1 MELRADTVAGM
12 TTAAV
17 VVPQAMAYA
26 TIAGLPVQI
35 GLYAGLVPMALY
47 AVLGTSRVLSVST
60 TSTVAA
66 LTATALV
73 AAGAQG
79 DPAQATRA
87 AITLALLTGAI
98 LAVAGV
104 LRLGFLAD
112 LISVPVLVGFKVG
125 TGLVIAAGQLGKI
138 LGIDA
143 SGENFFQQV
152 GAALR
157 HIGDVDPPT
166 ATLAGATISGLVVV
180 HKVAPRVPGPLLAV
194 GLGIAAVWAFDLG
207 NDGVALIA
215 PVPQGL
221 PRPELPA
228 LDGSAALLA
237 PAAAIALMAFVES
250 SSAARSFRRP
260 TDPPVVVDRELVAL
274 SAANMAGSAFGSM
287 PAAGG
292 LSQTA
297 VNEGAGARSQTASLV
312 TVAGVALTL
321 TVLAPVFSDLAQAT
335 LGAVVIVA
343 AAGLV
348 DVGALRRLAAVRR
361 EELLIA
367 ALAALGV
374 LLWGTVAGVVIG
386 VALSYM
392 LLFRI
397 LGRPAISVQAEPEGP
412 WVPLGG
418 SPVDARRGIMVVR
431 VELPVYWASGRPV
444 AERLLAAVDALSG
457 PPRVLLLDWSNQPRH
472 GSTLFAI
479 HADLNEQLRQ
489 RGVALWVAGDL
500 AAVQARP
507 GGNDGIRH
515 FASLSEAL
523 AGYGT
528 PDGSSGH
535 DGAGA

>member
-1 MELRADTVAGM
+1 MGLRDDTIAGM

-26 TIAGLPVQI
+26 TIAGLPVEM
-35 GLYAGLVPMALY
+35 GLYAGLVPMAVY

-73 AAGAQG
+73 ATGAQG
-79 DPAQATRA
+79 DPERAAQAA
-87 AITLALLTGAI
+87 VTLALLTGAI

-104 LRLGFLAD
+104 LRLGFVAD

-143 SGENFFQQV
+143 SGDNFFEQV
-152 GAALR
+152 RAALR
-157 HIGDVDPPT
+157 HLGDVDPST
-166 ATLAGATISGLVVV
+166 AALAGATIAGLVVV
-180 HKVAPRVPGPLLAV
+180 RKVAPRVPGPLLAV
-194 GLGIAAVWAFDLG
+194 GLGIAAVWALG
-207 NDGVALIA
+207 LGDDGVALIA

-221 PRPELPA
+221 PRPELPV
-228 LDGSAALLA
+228 LDGGAALLG

-260 TDPPVVVDRELVAL
+260 DDPPVVVDRELVSL
-274 SAANMAGSAFGSM
+274 GAADVAGSAFGSM

-297 VNEGAGARSQTASLV
+297 VNEGAGARSQAASLV
-312 TVAGVALTL
+312 TVVGVALTL
-321 TVLAPVFSDLAQAT
+321 TLLAPVFSDLAQAT

-348 DVGALRRLAAVRR
+348 DVAALRRLAAVRR
-361 EELLIA
+361 EELVIA
-367 ALAALGV
+367 VLAALGV

-397 LGRPAISVQAEPEGP
+397 LGRPAISAQAEPGGP
-412 WVPLGG
+412 WVPLDEW
-418 SPVDARRGIMVVR
+418 SADVRRGIVVAR
-431 VELPVYWASGRPV
+431 VDLPVYWASGRPV
-444 AERLLAAVDALSG
+444 AERLVAAVDAMPE

-472 GSTLFAI
+472 GSTLFAV
-479 HADLNEQLRQ
+479 HADLGEQLRR
-489 RGVALWVAGDL
+489 RGVALWIAGDL
-500 AAVQARP
+500 AATPTAP
-507 GGNDGIRH
+507 GRDDEIRR
-515 FASLSEAL
+515 FASLGEAL
-523 AGYGT
+523 AH
-528 PDGSSGH
+528 H
-535 DGAGA
+535 DPGL

>member
-1 MELRADTVAGM
+1 MERRADVIAGM

-26 TIAGLPVQI
+26 TIAGLPVQL
-35 GLYAGLVPMALY
+35 GLYAGLVPMAVY

-73 AAGAQG
+73 AADAQG
-79 DPAQATRA
+79 DPAQATTA
-87 AITLALLTGAI
+87 AITLALLTGAV
-98 LAVAGV
+98 LAVGGV

-143 SGENFFQQV
+143 SGDNFFQQV

-157 HIGDVDPPT
+157 HVGDVDLPT
-166 ATLAGATISGLVVV
+166 AALAGATIAGLVVV
-180 HKVAPRVPGPLLAV
+180 HKAAPRVPGPLLAV
-194 GLGIAAVWAFDLG
+194 ALGIAAVWALG
-207 NDGVALIA
+207 LGDDGVALIT

-221 PRPELPA
+221 PRPALPE
-228 LDGSAALLA
+228 LDGSAGLLG
-237 PAAAIALMAFVES
+237 PAVAIALMAFVES

-260 TDPPVVVDRELVAL
+260 DDPPVVVDRELVAL
-274 SAANMAGSAFGSM
+274 GAANVAGSAFGSM

-297 VNEGAGARSQTASLV
+297 VNEGAGARSKSASLV
-312 TVAGVALTL
+312 TVVGVALTL
-321 TVLAPVFSDLAQAT
+321 TLLAPLFEDLAQAT

-361 EELLIA
+361 EELVVA

-386 VALSYM
+386 VALSYL
-392 LLFRI
+392 LLFRV
-397 LGRPAISVQAEPEGP
+397 LGRPAISVQAEREGP
-412 WVPLGG
+412 WVPLGAHPASLRPG
-418 SPVDARRGIMVVR
+418 LVVARVD
-431 VELPVYWASGRPV
+431 LPVYWASGRPV
-444 AERLLAAVDALSG
+444 AERLVAAVDAMPA

-472 GSTLFAI
+472 GSTLFAV
-479 HADLNEQLRQ
+479 HADLAVQLGQ
-489 RGVALWVAGDL
+489 RGVELWIAGDL
-500 AAVQARP
+500 AAAHAPP
-507 GGNDGIRH
+507 GGDGGIRH

-523 AGYGT
+523 AGYGAA
-528 PDGSSGH
+528 P
-535 DGAGA
+535 